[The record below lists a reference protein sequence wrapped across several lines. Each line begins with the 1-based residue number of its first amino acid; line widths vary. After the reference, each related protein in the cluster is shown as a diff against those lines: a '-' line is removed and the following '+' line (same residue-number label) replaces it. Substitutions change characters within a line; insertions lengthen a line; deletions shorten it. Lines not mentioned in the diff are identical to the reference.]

1 LRDRYLGLIDQIVE
15 TTLKGQIRSKEQVYQ
30 NLVRE
35 IEPGTGEIFER
46 CFQERFEATQAQ
58 TQDKSN
64 ELKQAKAERI
74 LRALKT
80 IQGEWERYQKEHQ
93 ASSAIASTV
102 QTILAADP
110 EERFPSLIRAIDANQ
125 TNSLTSEQLK
135 QLAKT
140 LESTPIS
147 TANSELTQTIRQ
159 LVAGIKNGLASW
171 QRLEDHLI
179 SWIYEQ
185 NRQLGFE
192 GTPGQASPWEL
203 WAKQVETPLLKD
215 LFQTLSRQQ
224 SIAELVQKQSQF
236 ALADWVEL
244 AIVLQYLQRGLVAWF
259 EKQPYD
265 SRWGTKQAIAAF
277 LSFAVIWGQL
287 STSAD
292 RSGFSETDLRQLIAG
307 CFQMVL
313 QTLRTFSQRAYFPLY
328 GGVYAL
334 FSGGFLRDT
343 LNYLNEPLKQ
353 VEGTQE
359 KARILTL
366 LGYSQRTMGQ
376 TEQALVFHREA
387 AEIAQQAG
395 DRICEIANLNHIS
408 RSYINQKD
416 YEAAISS
423 SQKAL
428 VLARQTGDQLGEANA
443 LTNLGYSEVLL
454 ARQQERVDPE
464 ELEIPVSYLQQGLRL
479 LERTGGT
486 LLDGATVRQSQ
497 ALCFNSLGIA
507 HVILGQPQLA
517 QTYLQQ
523 GVEAAQFSGDLYLQ
537 GLNYLFLAQVSYE
550 MGDRDSALYAA
561 CLSMY
566 LLEQI
571 HSEEWRVSA
580 GLLTIMQGQFGEE
593 GFRQVLT
600 QQRPRLIA
608 IIGVDGYDHLPH
620 LLEEYRRSLD

>member
-1 LRDRYLGLIDQIVE
+1 MRDRYLALIDQIVE

-46 CFQERFEATQAQ
+46 CFQERFEETQAQ
-58 TQDKSN
+58 AQDKSN

-93 ASSAIASTV
+93 ASSTIAAAV
-102 QTILAADP
+102 QMILGADAG
-110 EERFPSLIRAIDANQ
+110 EQFPSLIRAIDTNQ
-125 TNSLTSEQLK
+125 TNSLTAEQLK

-140 LESTPIS
+140 LESTPLPA
-147 TANSELTQTIRQ
+147 ANSELTQTVRQ
-159 LVAGIKNGLASW
+159 LVVGIRKGLTSW
-171 QRLEDHLI
+171 QRLEDHLV

-224 SIAELVQKQSQF
+224 SIAGLVQKQSQF
-236 ALADWVEL
+236 VLADWVEM

-287 STSAD
+287 STSVDQSQFSNTD
-292 RSGFSETDLRQLIAG
+292 RGQLVAG

-343 LNYLNEPLKQ
+343 LDYLNEPLRQ

-376 TEQALVFHREA
+376 TEQALTFHREA
-387 AEIAQQAG
+387 AEIAQKAG
-395 DRICEIANLNHIS
+395 DRVCEIANLNHIS

-416 YEAAISS
+416 YEAAISF

-454 ARQQERVDPE
+454 ARQQERVDPDM
-464 ELEIPVSYLQQGLRL
+464 LEIPVSYLQQGLRL
-479 LERTGGT
+479 LERTGAT

-537 GLNYLFLAQVSYE
+537 GLNFLFLAQVSYE
-550 MGDRDSALYAA
+550 LGDRDAALYAA

-580 GLLTIMQGQFGEE
+580 GLLTIMQGQYGEE
-593 GFRQVLT
+593 GFRQAIV
-600 QQRPRLIA
+600 QQRPRFIA